1 MCGIVA
7 YVGPRNAADI
17 VIAGLHRLEYR
28 GYDSAGLAIRSADGE
43 QLETIKTAGKIGNLE
58 QALAKAFAEREAGTS
73 NIGIGHTRWATHGA
87 PSTENAHPHVSRNGD
102 FAIVHNGIVENYA
115 VLKQRLIDK
124 GYSFASSTDSE
135 VIAHLIEEHYEGDF
149 RAAVAAALGQL
160 EGTYGIAVLSRSHP
174 DTVVAARKG
183 SPIAIGVSRDET
195 IVASDVSAIV
205 NYTKQVIFL
214 NDGDIATAT
223 AGNVDIT
230 SVKNVPVSPELTH
243 IDWDVEEIEKGG
255 YDHFM
260 LKEIHEQP
268 QALTNATRGRL
279 IPDEGTTKL
288 SGMQMEPA
296 EMARIDRIIIA
307 ACGTSFFAG
316 MVGKYLFEDLAVIP
330 TEIEQAAEF
339 RYRNPIIQRNT
350 CMLAISQSGETADTL
365 AAVREAIRKGA
376 ATMAICNVVG
386 STIARETGR
395 GIYLHAGAEIG
406 VASTKAFTC
415 QVAVLLMMALALGR
429 TRRLSAS
436 AGRSVVRQISELPD
450 MASAVLAQ
458 SDSIRRIAEKYA
470 NCSNFFFIGRGYM
483 FPAALEGALKL
494 KEISYIHAEGYHAA
508 ELKHGP
514 IALLD
519 KNVPVVVAIPDTPGK
534 AKTIGNM
541 QECRAR
547 MAPVIAIATEN
558 DSEVDNHCDDVI
570 RIPKCDDLIAAIP
583 VVIAEQL
590 FAYHVA
596 NMLGCSIDQPRN
608 LAKSVTVE

>member
-243 IDWDVEEIEKGG
+243 IDESGRPRMVDVSGKPDTQREAVAKCLVRMAAPTFERLREGKLPKGEVLTVAQLAGIMAAKQTPQLIPLCHPILIGEVRVEFSLNELDSTVEIMAAVKSSGKTGVE
-255 YDHFM
+255 M
-260 LKEIHEQP
+260 E
-268 QALTNATRGRL
+268 ALTAVTVAALTIYDMCKAVDRGIRIESVRL
-279 IPDEGTTKL
+279 VRK
-288 SGMQMEPA
+288 SG
-296 EMARIDRIIIA
+296 
-307 ACGTSFFAG
+307 
-316 MVGKYLFEDLAVIP
+316 GK
-330 TEIEQAAEF
+330 
-339 RYRNPIIQRNT
+339 
-350 CMLAISQSGETADTL
+350 SG
-365 AAVREAIRKGA
+365 
-376 ATMAICNVVG
+376 
-386 STIARETGR
+386 TIA
-395 GIYLHAGAEIG
+395 
-406 VASTKAFTC
+406 
-415 QVAVLLMMALALGR
+415 
-429 TRRLSAS
+429 
-436 AGRSVVRQISELPD
+436 
-450 MASAVLAQ
+450 
-458 SDSIRRIAEKYA
+458 
-470 NCSNFFFIGRGYM
+470 
-483 FPAALEGALKL
+483 LE
-494 KEISYIHAEGYHAA
+494 
-508 ELKHGP
+508 
-514 IALLD
+514 
-519 KNVPVVVAIPDTPGK
+519 
-534 AKTIGNM
+534 
-541 QECRAR
+541 
-547 MAPVIAIATEN
+547 
-558 DSEVDNHCDDVI
+558 
-570 RIPKCDDLIAAIP
+570 
-583 VVIAEQL
+583 
-590 FAYHVA
+590 
-596 NMLGCSIDQPRN
+596 
-608 LAKSVTVE
+608 